1 MKSQIEILIV
11 LPIILCVQA
20 TLLVIG
26 AELLDVNFSE
36 EVTFR
41 GLFFLFYAFFVTT
54 PITAIGVFSVIN
66 RVTKKGET

>member
-41 GLFFLFYAFFVTT
+41 GLFFLFLCVLCDNANNSNRS
-54 PITAIGVFSVIN
+54 VF
-66 RVTKKGET
+66 GD